1 MSKKRLTTIIL
12 IVAAAIA
19 IAITSDALL
28 ANHQPVIASLEAEPE
43 GVLPAGSCQIVCTAS
58 DPDGNELSYN
68 WSASEGHITGTGPEV
83 TWTAPYFT
91 GSYNVTVTVTDGRG
105 GEDTDQIT
113 IAVRANKS
121 PIITSLVAD
130 ADWITPSGSM
140 QVMCN
145 ASDPDGDELNYSWST
160 DGGDIYG
167 TGVAVNWTAP
177 QEIGAYNIT
186 VVVTDA
192 YGGEDVGKLLIYV
205 DLGTPP
211 TVEKLIV
218 TPNEHTFLRKP
229 SLAGCDCDVWKN
241 RDYNVQCIASGTGEL
256 VYEWSCDDGDGEISE
271 ASEDGSIVTWTAPDK
286 TSTEATVM
294 VIVSDATGNSVGKNI
309 VFHIPSCTC
318 GSWGLKSLEISF

>member
-43 GVLPAGSCQIVCTAS
+43 GVPPAGSCQIACTAS
-58 DPDGNELSYN
+58 DPDGEELSYK
-68 WSASEGHITGTGPEV
+68 WSADEGTIAGTGPEV
-83 TWTAPYFT
+83 TWTAPYLI

-105 GEDTDQIT
+105 GEDTGQIT

-211 TVEKLIV
+211 TVEKLVV
-218 TPNEHTFLRKP
+218 TPNGHTFLRKP